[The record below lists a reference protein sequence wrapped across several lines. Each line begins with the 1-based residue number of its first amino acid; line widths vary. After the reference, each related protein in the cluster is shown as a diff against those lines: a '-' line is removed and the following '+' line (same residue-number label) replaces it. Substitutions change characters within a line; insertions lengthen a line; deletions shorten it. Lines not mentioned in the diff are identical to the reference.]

1 MVKSLGERMREARE
15 DFEREQAIRTVIA
28 RVKRRA
34 RVRLV
39 VAFLAGV
46 VFGLLAIAI
55 ARADVPLTAGEAE
68 RIVQLTED
76 MCPPLEVE
84 AFELEIIREERAN
97 PSGVVDLRRLHEA
110 GGLLAVARAT
120 LKYYRAHRRADLKL
134 FRQWAHKP
142 IDLAYCEAW
151 ERRRIDEDL

>member
-1 MVKSLGERMREARE
+1 MVKSLGECMQEARE
-15 DFEREQAIRTVIA
+15 DFEREQAIRIVIA

-39 VAFLAGV
+39 VAFFAGV
-46 VFGLLAIAI
+46 LVGLLGIAI
-55 ARADVPLTAGEAE
+55 ARADVPLTATEAE

-76 MCPPLEVE
+76 VCPPLEIE
-84 AFELEIIREERAN
+84 AFELEVIREERAN

-110 GGLLAVARAT
+110 GALLAVARAT
-120 LKYYRAHRRADLKL
+120 LKYYRAHRRADFKL

-142 IDLAYCEAW
+142 LDLGYCEAW
-151 ERRRIDEDL
+151 ERRRDGEDL